1 MLKPRQTRLAELMVA
16 EPQLTNEELAD
27 KVGCHVATIY
37 VWKKNEE
44 FLTYY
49 HKLCEKRFRSCESL
63 AVKRLIENAN
73 KGNQK
78 AIEYLL
84 NYIGYKPKDEIDI
97 NSGDINIT
105 IGGDIDDKP

>member
-1 MLKPRQTRLAELMVA
+1 MLKPRQIRLAELMVA

-27 KVGCHVATIY
+27 KVGCNVSTIY
-37 VWKKNEE
+37 TWKKNEE
-44 FLTYY
+44 FIVYY
-49 HKLCEKRFRSCESL
+49 HTLCEKRFRSYEGL
-63 AVKRLIENAN
+63 AVKKLVENAN

-97 NSGDINIT
+97 SSGDINIT
-105 IGGDIDDKP
+105 IGDADD

>member
-1 MLKPRQTRLAELMVA
+1 MLKTRQMQLAELMA
-16 EPQLTNEELAD
+16 SSPQMTIEQLAD
-27 KVGCHVATIY
+27 TVKCN
-37 VWKKNEE
+37 KKTVYAWRELPE
-44 FLTYY
+44 FQEYY
-49 HKLCEKRFRSCESL
+49 HKLCEKRFRGYEAL
-63 AVKRLIENAN
+63 AIQKLMENAN

-105 IGGDIDDKP
+105 IGGDADDKP